1 MATPKPPS
9 MNRQRQN
16 VQHVREVP
24 SYPESYDPANPYAKD
39 DLNTPNEPKV
49 TGAIEAMKNVKAAN
63 VDSIHAEMLKAGLN
77 TSTKVFVDLIRPI

>member
-9 MNRQRQN
+9 MNRQQQN
-16 VQHVREVP
+16 VQQVREVP
-24 SYPESYDPANPYAKD
+24 SYPESYDPANTYAKD

-49 TGAIEAMKNVKAAN
+49 TSAIEAMKNVKAAN

>member
-1 MATPKPPS
+1 MLNQLNQLVGDYLRMATPKPPS
-9 MNRQRQN
+9 MNRQQQN

-49 TGAIEAMKNVKAAN
+49 TGAIEAMKWKLP
-63 VDSIHAEMLKAGLN
+63 M
-77 TSTKVFVDLIRPI
+77 STLSTPRC